1 MKYVVASR
9 LDVEQGIEVEGTCAV
24 ISIRNPGEPKPRI
37 QIKGRCVGVLYLEFH
52 DAERTPGIE
61 TPKDVVMMKAW
72 HACSAWAFFE
82 EHRQEIDTI
91 VVHCYAGMS
100 RSPALAAAISE
111 ACGDDL
117 REFFIHYQPNEHVF
131 HLMRFVRRMRSVVD
145 QYWPEHSLPRRTRIV
160 GPNGEKIT
168 SVSEWFRHAPPE
180 KGRRQWKDGRSA
192 KELARRWFGRGPGL
206 IPWELSSL
214 LRSHPETER
223 TFLVRG
229 FAEHETLLDDFPG
242 KGRQHDLLLEGFA
255 DGGGVVVGVEAKAD
269 EPFGLT
275 IAERLSLVKGKV
287 SNVPSRITNLS
298 RAVFG
303 SDLDEMIAGL
313 RYQLLHALAGTMIEA
328 IRRQVDLAVF
338 VIHEFATSQTSSR
351 LQANNRSDL
360 ARFVSRL
367 TNTEYEAMDMEAG
380 VLIDCGYLSGR
391 FDFAPYIRGEMRK
404 PRLLIGKAQ
413 ADIVTPT
420 DAHTGRM

>member
-9 LDVEQGIEVEGTCAV
+9 LDVEQGIKVEGTCAV

-52 DAERTPGIE
+52 DAERVPGVKVSE
-61 TPKDVVMMKAW
+61 DVVMMKPE
-72 HACSAWAFFE
+72 HACSVWAFFE
-82 EHRQEIDTI
+82 EHRQKIDTI

-100 RSPALAAAISE
+100 RSPAMAAAISE
-111 ACGDDL
+111 ACGD
-117 REFFIHYQPNEHVF
+117 RIENFFTHYQPNDHVF
-131 HLMRFVRRMRSVVD
+131 HLMGFVRRMRSVAD

-160 GPNGEKIT
+160 GPNGDEIT
-168 SVSEWFRHAPPE
+168 SIGEWFRHAPPE

-192 KELARRWFGRGPGL
+192 KELARRWFGRGPGC
-206 IPWELSSL
+206 IPWEVASL

-223 TFLVRG
+223 AFLVRG
-229 FAEHETLLDDFPG
+229 FAEHETLLDHFPG

-255 DGGGVVVGVEAKAD
+255 DGGSVVVGVEAKAD
-269 EPFGLT
+269 EPFGPT
-275 IAERLSLVKGKV
+275 VAERLSAVEGEI

-298 RAVFG
+298 QAIFG
-303 SDLDEMIAGL
+303 SDVDKMIAGL

-328 IRRQVDLAVF
+328 IRRQADLAVF
-338 VIHEFATSQTSSR
+338 IVHEFVTSQTSSH
-351 LQANNRSDL
+351 LQANNGADL
-360 ARFVSRL
+360 ARFVSQL
-367 TNTEYEAMDMEAG
+367 TGDQYEAMDMEAG
-380 VLIDCGYLSGR
+380 VLIDCGYLPGS
-391 FDFAPYIRGEMRK
+391 FEFAPHIGSEVRK

-420 DAHTGRM
+420 DAHMRRM